1 MRSLAAFPCLLL
13 ALSIAAPSQ
22 ARIVGKPTR
31 QPVPRSDPFIGD
43 SRLPGPGIGR
53 DVRDIR
59 RRIERA
65 RENGVLSGREARR
78 LNREA
83 NRIERLAERYG
94 RDGLSPSE
102 RAELEARAL
111 YLRGLA
117 SRPQQARPVR

>member
-1 MRSLAAFPCLLL
+1 MRSLAAFPFLLL
-13 ALSIAAPSQ
+13 AFAIAAPSE
-22 ARIVGKPTR
+22 AGIVGKPTR

-43 SRLPGPGIGR
+43 SRPAGPGIGR

-59 RRIERA
+59 RRVERA
-65 RENGVLSGREARR
+65 RENGVLSSREARQ

-83 NRIERLAERYG
+83 RRIERLAERYG

-117 SRPQQARPVR
+117 SRPQQARAGR